1 MLDRALAA
9 PRILDLL
16 TRTEAH
22 EFIHNSRSSLQG
34 TGAHDTLDTNALSMR
49 EMRGTISRMAV

>member
-9 PRILDLL
+9 LSILDVL
-16 TRTEAH
+16 TRTEARG
-22 EFIHNSRSSLQG
+22 FIHNSRSGLQG
-34 TGAHDTLDTNALSMR
+34 TGAHGTLDTNALRMR